1 MRKTRND
8 ITGNIKKELQ
18 TIRERNISGLVDEI
32 DNAPNDM
39 KMYKAIRALKQ
50 PKELK
55 KNIVVFDDN
64 RKGVNDKE
72 ERYKAVKN
80 TSKLSYTKKTLKR

>member
-1 MRKTRND
+1 
-8 ITGNIKKELQ
+8 
-18 TIRERNISGLVDEI
+18 
-32 DNAPNDM
+32 M

-64 RKGVNDKE
+64 G
-72 ERYKAVKN
+72 
-80 TSKLSYTKKTLKR
+80 KKYY